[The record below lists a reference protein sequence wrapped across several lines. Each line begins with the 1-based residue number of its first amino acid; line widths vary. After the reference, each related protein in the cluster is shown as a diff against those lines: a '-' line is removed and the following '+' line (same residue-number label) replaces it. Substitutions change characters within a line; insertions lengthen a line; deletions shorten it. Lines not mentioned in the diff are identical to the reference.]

1 MGGSP
6 GMCFLIF
13 CSKSELTPCV
23 FEVFWISGFP
33 VPVRERL
40 PKGNLPLSEVPPS
53 EHLTECRR
61 IPEEFQR
68 KSGGIKRPVGGKP
81 HASRAGRHGGGY
93 IHIHTNIRRVSQD
106 PQNPYI
112 SLRWP
117 RPSGLTNL
125 LSGSSQASKRQ
136 VSQLTNMPSGCPAGS
151 RRHVSQPTAPKF
163 MNLGVVG

>member
-1 MGGSP
+1 MVISRAVRRGGLLSP
-6 GMCFLIF
+6 QSGSHGDGEPSRACVFLTF

-68 KSGGIKRPVGGKP
+68 KSGGIKRPVGGTP

-93 IHIHTNIRRVSQD
+93 II
-106 PQNPYI
+106 YI
-112 SLRWP
+112 YVCMCLY
-117 RPSGLTNL
+117 PSYPFVCF
-125 LSGSSQASKRQ
+125 S
-136 VSQLTNMPSGCPAGS
+136 
-151 RRHVSQPTAPKF
+151 
-163 MNLGVVG
+163 